1 MRISILISGFKGL
14 NSNKGLPFALLALK
28 LLKCVLY
35 QVISLVKP
43 PKNVLCNAVE
53 NNTGFVSPILV
64 KSPSIDLLVTPCK
77 ITRTKENFAE
87 KFARNLK
94 LLLAQKSI
102 NKLLSFRQLQNTV
115 MYVAEAIMRLLF
127 TPKLTKEKCRQSYNL
142 AKNVLRRITKITI
155 FSSHP
160 GKNENC
166 HQNNDRSPPH
176 ALSYPM
182 LFTVTWELYKLI

>member
-1 MRISILISGFKGL
+1 MRISILISGVKGL

-77 ITRTKENFAE
+77 I
-87 KFARNLK
+87 
-94 LLLAQKSI
+94 I
-102 NKLLSFRQLQNTV
+102 
-115 MYVAEAIMRLLF
+115 
-127 TPKLTKEKCRQSYNL
+127 
-142 AKNVLRRITKITI
+142 
-155 FSSHP
+155 
-160 GKNENC
+160 
-166 HQNNDRSPPH
+166 HQNKGKFCRKIR
-176 ALSYPM
+176 
-182 LFTVTWELYKLI
+182 T

>member
-14 NSNKGLPFALLALK
+14 CSNKGLVPFALLALK

-43 PKNVLCNAVE
+43 PKYILCNTVE

-64 KSPSIDLLVTPCK
+64 KSPSIDLLVTQCRIVHQNK
-77 ITRTKENFAE
+77 G
-87 KFARNLK
+87 KFCRKKLERNLK
-94 LLLAQKSI
+94 LLWGQKSI
-102 NKLLSFRQLQNTV
+102 NKLLSFRQLQNAV
-115 MYVAEAIMRLLF
+115 MYDAEAIMRLLF

-142 AKNVLRRITKITI
+142 AQNVLRPITKITI

-166 HQNNDRSPPH
+166 RQNNDRSPP
-176 ALSYPM
+176 LPYPI
-182 LFTVTWELYKLI
+182 LFTVT